1 MATKD
6 NNQNSELETNELLSE
21 ENAQNADDL
30 NDDKNDNLNQ
40 NTDETDE
47 DGTQEQDSDNE
58 DNEQENEEKDNDE
71 KDESVNGGIDD
82 LLPREDFKVERGDTE
97 QSGGDYEIDDLLP
110 KDKIQVPKPKKQNEK
125 HNNKTKAEDK
135 SDIKEELKKAL
146 NENTSWLEQIKITLL
161 ATERLCLSF
170 EKLEKH
176 YNEDMKAHNILK
188 DESKELVDEAKKS
201 FDLITQKLKELDNS
215 FQSYNAFLKQ
225 TYENFNET
233 LSENEEYFANIKKN
247 LNKLCEETNAKSGEV
262 LLFRQNILTAIKRL
276 DEVIKSAEEL
286 ENTMDNGVRK

>member
-71 KDESVNGGIDD
+71 KDESVNGDIDD
-82 LLPREDFKVERGDTE
+82 LLPREDFKIERGDTE

-110 KDKIQVPKPKKQNEK
+110 KNEFVISK
-125 HNNKTKAEDK
+125 NKGKNPHQQDF
-135 SDIKEELKKAL
+135 KEKLKKAL
-146 NENTSWLEQIKITLL
+146 NENISWLEQIKITLL

-170 EKLEKH
+170 EKLERH

-188 DESKELVDEAKKS
+188 DESKQLVGEAKKS
-201 FDLITQKLKELDNS
+201 FDLITQKLKELENS

-233 LSENEEYFANIKKN
+233 LSKNDKYFTDLKLKFE
-247 LNKLCEETNAKSGEV
+247 KLCEETNAKSAEV
-262 LLFRQNILTAIKRL
+262 LLFRQNILTAIERL

-286 ENTMDNGVRK
+286 ESTMDNGVRK